1 MVMKLKAKIK
11 AEHLD
16 DILKGDKDIEVRSL
30 ESITLTDGKR
40 THTFEIEDV
49 RNVDDELWAH
59 TLPHYFDCEHPI
71 IALYLGREVK
81 G

>member
-1 MVMKLKAKIK
+1 MKLQAKIEPK
-11 AEHLD
+11 HLD
-16 DILKGDKDIEVRSL
+16 DILEGYKDIEVRSL

-49 RNVDDELWAH
+49 RTVDDKLWAH
-59 TLPHYFDCEHPI
+59 TLPRYFDCVHPI

-81 G
+81 E

>member
-1 MVMKLKAKIK
+1 MKLKAKIK

-16 DILKGDKDIEVRSL
+16 DILEGYKDIEVRSV

-49 RNVDDELWAH
+49 RTVDDKLWAH
-59 TLPHYFDCEHPI
+59 TLPRYFDYKHPI
-71 IALYLGREVK
+71 IAMYLGEEVK
-81 G
+81 E